1 MVDEYH
7 PKETTGRAVAREIC
21 DWVESGMIA
30 VICVVLL
37 FTFIARIS
45 DVDGVSMQP
54 TLEHQ
59 DRLVITRLGLGPSQ
73 GDIVVVTL
81 PGREDEPYVK
91 RVVATG
97 GQTIDI
103 DFESGQVFV
112 DGRLLYEPFLREP
125 TFLNA
130 GMPFPQTVPYGHVF
144 ILGDNRNNSRDSR
157 DLTIGMVDE
166 RNILGRAVFRVFPF
180 QRAGNF

>member
-1 MVDEYH
+1 MVDEYYQ
-7 PKETTGRAVAREIC
+7 KETTGRAAAREIC
-21 DWVESGMIA
+21 DWVESGMVA

-45 DVDGVSMQP
+45 DVEGESMQP
-54 TLEHQ
+54 TLENQ

-81 PGREDEPYVK
+81 PDREDEPYVK
-91 RVVATG
+91 RVIATG

-103 DFESGQVFV
+103 DFESGHVFV
-112 DGRLLYEPFLREP
+112 DGRLLYEPYLREP
-125 TFLNA
+125 TRVNNDVS
-130 GMPFPQTVPYGHVF
+130 FPQTVPYGRVF
-144 ILGDNRNNSRDSR
+144 ILGDNRNNSLDSR
-157 DLTIGMVDE
+157 NALIGMVDE

-180 QRAGNF
+180 QRAGRP